1 MTTLGILAD
10 EPPPAE
16 APVTRDLPLLLL
28 GGLAA
33 FSAYFAMYAFRK
45 PLAVCSKV

>member
-1 MTTLGILAD
+1 M
-10 EPPPAE
+10 
-16 APVTRDLPLLLL
+16 LLL

-45 PLAVCSKV
+45 PIAAATFGDVGLHPLGWTTSRRC